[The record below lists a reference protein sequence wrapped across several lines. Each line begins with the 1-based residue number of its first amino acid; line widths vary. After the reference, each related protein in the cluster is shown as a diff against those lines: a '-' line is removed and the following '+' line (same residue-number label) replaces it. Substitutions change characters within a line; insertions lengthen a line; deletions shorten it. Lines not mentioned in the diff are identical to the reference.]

1 MKILIVYL
9 LFAIAPLMSQNVGI
23 NATGS
28 TPHSSSGLDVD
39 FTDRGVLIPRLSDAQ
54 RDSIVN
60 PAAGLLIYNTTTQC
74 MNMFNGSGW
83 RQSCFE
89 CTFQVVPGSVP
100 ATCEGDTLHLST
112 NSILGASYLW
122 IGPNGFSSSNQN
134 PKIPSVGLVASGV
147 YSVTA
152 TLAGCTSSPQN
163 VSATIIAKPNQ
174 PNASSNS
181 PVIPG
186 NTLQL
191 FSSNVIGATY
201 SWTGPN
207 GFTSTQQNPIVSNF
221 QAANQGIYKVVAI
234 ANGCAS
240 DTGTATATL
249 PPYQVFTSNGT
260 FSVPTGVN
268 SIRVCV
274 VGGGGGGGGGHS
286 GGGGSGHVLTGTYAV
301 VPGQNFSISIG
312 SGGSGGAGGNQVQ
325 GTGGN
330 NGTAS
335 SITGLLTANGGN
347 GAGASTTGGSG
358 GSGGGGGCNAGNPG
372 PNGGSNGSPGGAC
385 TYSGGLGGNFN
396 SLAIFSSGLSIT
408 AGAGG
413 AGGTLSHSGGGGGGG
428 VQITGYNVNG
438 FDGVNNA
445 SAKGGR
451 GFGGGGGGGGYN
463 GSNGIYYQAGN
474 GAPGL
479 VYIEW

>member
-28 TPHSSSGLDVD
+28 TPHSSSGLDID

-54 RDSIVN
+54 RNSIVN

-207 GFTSTQQNPIVSNF
+207 G
-221 QAANQGIYKVVAI
+221 
-234 ANGCAS
+234 
-240 DTGTATATL
+240 
-249 PPYQVFTSNGT
+249 
-260 FSVPTGVN
+260 
-268 SIRVCV
+268 
-274 VGGGGGGGGGHS
+274 
-286 GGGGSGHVLTGTYAV
+286 
-301 VPGQNFSISIG
+301 
-312 SGGSGGAGGNQVQ
+312 
-325 GTGGN
+325 
-330 NGTAS
+330 
-335 SITGLLTANGGN
+335 
-347 GAGASTTGGSG
+347 
-358 GSGGGGGCNAGNPG
+358 
-372 PNGGSNGSPGGAC
+372 GSNGSPGGAC